1 MMKSL
6 FSLDGIIS
14 VFRAPD
20 SSNGTLGNAHKEA
33 LINVGDKD
41 DDLNKVHSYIKF
53 ERLFSWLHSLLTA
66 LFLYTISVSFI
77 SGLAMPK
84 GTVVIWAEFVID
96 LILIYFLVHTLI
108 DLGVNPQK
116 LSTIPYLAVI
126 ARFAF
131 SLLVRII
138 PQSETFAESNLI
150 IWMPLCI
157 LVSAVVFVLAVRI
170 KRSRRGK
177 GMFVEQ
183 SEAAFLRDR
192 KHNLDIARILTIVI
206 IAVVLLLL
214 IGNIYLDLNN
224 ETLADYA
231 ALQFVTVVKYLFML
245 YVLFRL
251 SSNLYHLIKRKNV
264 NMIKWSSNFLFVVL
278 LIVFLLVEMEF
289 FIRIPVAVI
298 WLVLVTLS
306 NVTISYINE

>member
-6 FSLDGIIS
+6 FSPNGIIS

-20 SSNGTLGNAHKEA
+20 SSSGALGNAHKEA
-33 LINVGDKD
+33 LINVGDD
-41 DDLNKVHSYIKF
+41 ADDLAKVHSYIKF

-66 LFLYTISVSFI
+66 LFLYTVSVSFI

-84 GTVVIWAEFVID
+84 GTVVIWAEFVVD

-138 PQSETFAESNLI
+138 PQSETFAVTNLI

-157 LVSAVVFVLAVRI
+157 LLSVVVFVMAVRI
-170 KRSRRGK
+170 RRSRRGK

-192 KHNLDIARILTIVI
+192 KHNLDTARVLTIILV
-206 IAVVLLLL
+206 AVVVLLM
-214 IGNIYLDLNN
+214 IGNIYLDVNN
-224 ETLADYA
+224 DTLADYA

-245 YVLFRL
+245 YILYRL

-264 NMIKWSSNFLFVVL
+264 SMIKWSSNFLFVVL
-278 LIVFLLVEMEF
+278 LIVFLLVENEF
-289 FIRIPVAVI
+289 FIKIPVAVLWI
-298 WLVLVTLS
+298 VLATLA

>member
-20 SSNGTLGNAHKEA
+20 SSNGTLGNGHKEA

-66 LFLYTISVSFI
+66 LFLYTVSVSFI

-96 LILIYFLVHTLI
+96 LILVYFLVHTLI

-224 ETLADYA
+224 DTLADYA

>member
-1 MMKSL
+1 MTKSL

-20 SSNGTLGNAHKEA
+20 SSSGTLGNAHKEA
-33 LINVGDKD
+33 LINVGDKA
-41 DDLNKVHSYIKF
+41 DDLDKVHSYIKF

-96 LILIYFLVHTLI
+96 LILVYFLVHTLI

-126 ARFAF
+126 ARIAY
-131 SLLVRII
+131 SLLVRIN

-157 LVSAVVFVLAVRI
+157 LVAAVVFVLAVRI

-224 ETLADYA
+224 DTLADYA

-245 YVLFRL
+245 YVLYRL

>member
-6 FSLDGIIS
+6 FSPDGIIS

-20 SSNGTLGNAHKEA
+20 SSSGTLGNAHKEA
-33 LINVGDKD
+33 LINVGDKA
-41 DDLNKVHSYIKF
+41 DDLDKVHSYIKF

-66 LFLYTISVSFI
+66 LFLYTVSVSFI

-96 LILIYFLVHTLI
+96 LILVYFLVHTLI

-206 IAVVLLLL
+206 IAVVLVLL
-214 IGNIYLDLNN
+214 IGNIYLDVNN
-224 ETLADYA
+224 DTLADYA

-306 NVTISYINE
+306 NEIGRAHV